1 MSRHLTRS
9 VTAVLATV
17 ALLVAMQNVASAAVL
32 DPPTELSA
40 TAGDQQVVLSWTATS
55 GSPAV
60 SDYLVQYST
69 DGGVNWLTFAHNAS
83 TAVTST
89 VTSLTNGTTY
99 RFKVSSI
106 NSDGIGSPTAV
117 ILATPN
123 VTHTAND
130 PATFSACPTAAIPAG
145 ETVAIP
151 AAGFSDITATAVD
164 CIKYYGIT
172 KGTTATTY
180 SPLDTVSRWQ
190 MALFLTRMATIS
202 GITLGSGEDQG
213 FTDISGE
220 SDEIQ
225 TAINR
230 IKQLGITT
238 GTIDDT
244 TFSPADVVTREQMA
258 LFIHRLLKEATVG
271 PGGNTEYVS
280 GTSGAKEIKSIDAD
294 HNFTDLGG
302 ITLVESGTAISSL
315 WNLGVAEGTAGTLY
329 EPQKSMN
336 RSMMATF
343 MANALDH
350 TNARPAG
357 FLIQASTYRVSGTPI
372 VSFSVTH
379 RTSDFDPIVG
389 TAVDTFYYQ
398 HSVDTTVSRFSSS
411 GYCADIVAT
420 SVANLVCK
428 VETTDPVTDSSGNNA
443 FTLVPGTIVA
453 TDYWAWTA
461 PAGTIYDND
470 VHADSASKIT
480 VVTTS

>member
-1 MSRHLTRS
+1 MSCRLTKTVGLFVATLTLAAS
-9 VTAVLATV
+9 MQTA
-17 ALLVAMQNVASAAVL
+17 ASGAVL
-32 DPPTELSA
+32 DAPAGLSA
-40 TAGDQQVVLSWTATS
+40 TAGDTQVVLSWSAVA
-55 GSPAV
+55 GIPAV
-60 SDYLVQYST
+60 SDYLVQYSAN
-69 DGGVNWLTFAHNAS
+69 GGVTWLTFAHNAS

-89 VTSLTNGTTY
+89 VTSLVNGTTY
-99 RFKVSSI
+99 RFKVSTI
-106 NSDGIGSPTAV
+106 NSDGIGASTAV

-123 VTHTAND
+123 VTYTAND

-151 AAGFSDITATAVD
+151 AAGFSDVTATAVD

-172 KGTTATTY
+172 MGTTATTY

-190 MALFLTRMATIS
+190 MALFLTRLATVS
-202 GITLGSGEDQG
+202 EITLGDGSDQG
-213 FTDISGE
+213 FTDITGKSA
-220 SDEIQ
+220 EIQ
-225 TAINR
+225 TAINQ
-230 IKQLGITT
+230 IMQLGITT
-238 GTIDDT
+238 GTTAT
-244 TFSPADVVTREQMA
+244 TYDPDSDVTREQMA

-280 GTSGAKEIKSIDAD
+280 GTSGAKEIKSIDTD
-294 HNFTDLGG
+294 HNFTDLTG
-302 ITLVESGTAISSL
+302 ITLVESTTAIASL
-315 WNLGVAEGTAGTLY
+315 WNLGVAVGTTGTLY
-329 EPQKSMN
+329 EPQKAMN

-357 FLIQASTYRVSGTPI
+357 FLIQASTYRASGTPV

-379 RTSDFDPIVG
+379 RASDFDPIVG
-389 TAVDTFYYQ
+389 TLVDTFYFV
-398 HSVDTTVSRFSSS
+398 HSTDTGVSRFSSA
-411 GYCADIVAT
+411 GFCADTVAT
-420 SVANLVCK
+420 SVANLACK
-428 VETTDPVTDSSGNNA
+428 IETTDPITDSSGNSA
-443 FTLVPGTIVA
+443 FTMVPGNIVA